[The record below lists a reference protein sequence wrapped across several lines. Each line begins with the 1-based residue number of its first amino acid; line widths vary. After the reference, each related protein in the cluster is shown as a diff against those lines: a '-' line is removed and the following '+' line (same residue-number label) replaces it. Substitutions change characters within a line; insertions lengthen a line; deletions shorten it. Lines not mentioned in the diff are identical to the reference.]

1 MWIFIYFPDFFRFF
15 RFFAYGL
22 DLTFVFFSLTSYH
35 KKMRKKVFKKKRKK
49 SGFSFSTLYFIFRKW
64 TKINV
69 QNCF

>member
-1 MWIFIYFPDFFRFF
+1 
-15 RFFAYGL
+15 
-22 DLTFVFFSLTSYH
+22 
-35 KKMRKKVFKKKRKK
+35 MRKKVVKKKRKK